1 MSSQTE
7 PDRVERATLDPP
19 PPFWIKSVRLRNYK
33 SIAFCDVSLEPMTV
47 LVGRNGAGKSNFLD
61 ALAFVGELSHRDVRD
76 VINDHGGSEGLLNQ
90 TVECDSCE
98 IEVTASLNPS
108 RMTDEQDAKETP
120 RTEFS
125 YHFRYFPRRRSWSDR
140 IEEQVV
146 CDETGGVVFQDGDAK
161 YVGDW
166 QWPDG
171 RSASNPSVG
180 YSVLTTQGPSLDF
193 FRQGLRGLRR
203 YNIQPDALRPRT
215 RRGPATFLKRDG
227 SNAATVYRYL
237 AESGSWRYDR
247 LQRYLEAVVPQLRG
261 IVPRGTEDEDG
272 LDFLWWTGEVTTWPE
287 MPRMGDP
294 RIKSFS
300 TARMSDGTLRAFG
313 VLLAALQTTELEGD
327 PSVILLEEPEA
338 GLHPTAARALVAA
351 LDEAALRVQVLMTT
365 HSPEVLA
372 TPEITTA
379 KVRVVDARGGQTI
392 IGPVDEASLEIVARK
407 LSTLGDLERENQ
419 LEPDLDDQERQRHLS
434 RDGERPQG

>member
-1 MSSQTE
+1 MTAF
-7 PDRVERATLDPP
+7 VERAITDPP
-19 PPFWIKSVRLRNYK
+19 PPFWIKRVRLRNYK

-61 ALAFVGELSHRDVRD
+61 ALAFVGELSHRDIRD
-76 VINDHGGSEGLLNQ
+76 VINDHGGPDGLLNQ
-90 TVECDSCE
+90 AVECDSCE
-98 IEVTASLNPS
+98 IELTASLNASQMAEEP
-108 RMTDEQDAKETP
+108 DAKDAP

-125 YHFRYFPRRRSWSDR
+125 YRFRYFPRRRSWSDR
-140 IEEQVV
+140 VEEEVV
-146 CDETGGVVFQDGDAK
+146 GDGTGGVVFRDGDVR

-166 QWPDG
+166 EDG
-171 RSASNPSVG
+171 ASQPNPPPVG
-180 YSVLTTQGPSLDF
+180 YSLITAIRGLFFDF

-215 RRGPATFLKRDG
+215 RRGPATFLMRDG

-237 AESGSWRYDR
+237 AGSGSWRYER

-261 IVPRGTEDEDG
+261 VVPRGTEDEDG
-272 LDFLWWTGEVTTWPE
+272 LDFLWWTGEVTAWPE
-287 MPRMGDP
+287 MPRAGDP
-294 RIKSFS
+294 RIKTFS
-300 TARMSDGTLRAFG
+300 AARMSDGTLRAFG

-351 LDEAALRVQVLMTT
+351 LDEAALRVQVVMTT

-372 TPEITTA
+372 TPEITPA
-379 KVRVVDARGGQTI
+379 KVRVIDARGGQTVV
-392 IGPVDEASLEIVARK
+392 GPVDEASLEIVARK

-419 LEPDLDDQERQRHLS
+419 LEPDQDDQERQRLLAS
-434 RDGERPQG
+434 NGARPHG